1 MRKIKNKN
9 FLIPIFICNE
19 CIIIISMIFLFFF
32 QETYHFFLFSLITLL
47 NIFSFYIYLK
57 IYVYIQDIALSDAQK
72 IIYEKQFQIQKEH
85 QYVQKENYK
94 ILEEISHI
102 ILQQLKNQNIKTLDS
117 QYINELIQKQNI
129 LYQTHFCENQ
139 IVDAILYNKSIIAK
153 EYHIPLDIHVYL
165 DNQLAIDP
173 IDLISLYTN
182 LLDNA
187 IEASQRLNEND
198 RYIAIT
204 SHCHESYLIIQI
216 SNHIFKNQ
224 VKRYFQTTK
233 ADKKNH
239 GLGMQ
244 IIKNVIRKYDGI
256 IDIKTTDTTFQI
268 NITLKNR

>member
-1 MRKIKNKN
+1 MIKIKNNN

-19 CIIIISMIFLFFF
+19 CIIIISMIFLF
-32 QETYHFFLFSLITLL
+32 QETYHSYLFSLITLL

-57 IYVYIQDIALSDAQK
+57 IYIYIQDIALSDAQK

-85 QYVQKENYK
+85 QYIQKENYK

-102 ILQQLKNQNIKTLDS
+102 ILQQLKSQNIETLDS
-117 QYINELIQKQNI
+117 QYINELIQKQISFN
-129 LYQTHFCENQ
+129 QTHFCENK

-153 EYHIPLDIHVYL
+153 EYHIPFDVHVSL
-165 DNQLAIDP
+165 DNQLTIEP

-187 IEASQRLNEND
+187 IEASQLLNEED
-198 RYIAIT
+198 RCIEIN
-204 SHCHESYLIIQI
+204 SRCHESYLIIHI

-224 VKRYFQTTK
+224 INHHFQTTK
-233 ADKKNH
+233 SDKNNH

-244 IIKNVIRKYDGI
+244 IIKNVIKKYDGMM
-256 IDIKTTDTTFQI
+256 DIQTTDTTFQI
-268 NITLKNR
+268 NITLKNK